1 MGNLVVD
8 AFSLGLNS
16 LCVGCVT
23 CYVEK
28 KILCFRLHASLF
40 HVGVCSVR
48 FQSVFMGM
56 ANRNQIFRF
65 VKFSTEIDR
74 NGWKSIDFGIFR
86 F

>member
-28 KILCFRLHASLF
+28 KFFALGYMPLCF
-40 HVGVCSVR
+40 
-48 FQSVFMGM
+48 M
-56 ANRNQIFRF
+56 
-65 VKFSTEIDR
+65 
-74 NGWKSIDFGIFR
+74 
-86 F
+86 